1 MNSAGALFPDAGRN
15 LRLIFKSPVCWT
27 WALVLT
33 GIQLWVTAKGGP
45 QELQEWYGNLG
56 LSRGG
61 FVHGRFWQ
69 VLTYGFLHGS
79 WAHLGV
85 NVLLLLGMG
94 SRIEFVLGRRAV
106 MLVISAGILGGAV
119 AHLLIGTG
127 LLVGSSAACLALL
140 LLVVTLSP
148 QSRILPLPVSGKN
161 IARGMIFASLGLALV
176 NPDLG
181 LPGLSQIGQV
191 AADHGFGWCFTVGH
205 ACHLGGAL
213 VGWLAGL
220 WVLRPRVTLESLRR
234 DRARREAE

>member
-1 MNSAGALFPDAGRN
+1 MNSAGAWFPDAGRN
-15 LRLIFKSPVCWT
+15 LRLILKSPVCLAWT
-27 WALVLT
+27 LVLT
-33 GIQLWVTAKGGP
+33 GMQFWLTAMGASEELWK
-45 QELQEWYGNLG
+45 WYETLG

-61 FVHGRFWQ
+61 ILAGRFWQ
-69 VLTYGFLHGS
+69 ILTYGFVHGS

-85 NVLLLLGMG
+85 NVILLLGMG

-106 MLVISAGILGGAV
+106 FLIIVVGILGGAV

-127 LLVGSSAACLALL
+127 LLVGSSGACLALL

-161 IARGMIFASLGLALV
+161 IARGMICAALGLALV

-181 LPGLSQIGQV
+181 LPGLSQVGRV
-191 AADHGFGWCFTVGH
+191 ASDHGFAWCFTVGH